1 MRKMKKYIG
10 RGIGLLCLCA
20 LATCK
25 PETDMTKIDLNEIA
39 VDTTGWQDYCLGYHS
54 MKIPPD
60 FTPAPASASIDWH
73 EPEIIQDFVGSARDY
88 IRAHDRFGGEVFST
102 RVNGWEFLVARKR
115 SSSMTVSDRMLVFW
129 GARKIN
135 DDLIVFTQD
144 ASTSKVGDGSAPQ
157 YRAFYEGLSVFPE
170 TTDNRSD
177 GFCFNGYVFSGYIP
191 QNTYSFDAVFL
202 GHPTQNIY
210 KRSSFNLTLSMQRK
224 PPEDERPLVSG
235 PTFAD
240 FGIKAEGVEL
250 RKYGRTGGLIR
261 LTAEEDG
268 VSSRAFRAF
277 IDGVQGD
284 ATESRIY
291 INDFENKDR
300 SPEESEA
307 QILGFLQSIQK
318 NER

>member
-10 RGIGLLCLCA
+10 GGIGLLCLCA
-20 LATCK
+20 LAACK
-25 PETDMTKIDLNEIA
+25 PETDMTKIDLSEIA

-73 EPEIIQDFVGSARDY
+73 EPEIIQDVVGSARDY
-88 IRAHDRFGGEVFST
+88 IRAQDRFGEEVFST
-102 RVNGWEFLVARKR
+102 RVNGWDFIVARER
-115 SSSMTVSDRMLVFW
+115 FNYGVSDDSLVFW
-129 GARKIN
+129 GGRKVN
-135 DDLIVFTQD
+135 DDVIVFTED
-144 ASTSKVGDGSAPQ
+144 ASISKVGDGSGPQ
-157 YRAFYEGLSVFPE
+157 YRAFYNSLNVFPE

-191 QNTYSFDAVFL
+191 QNTYSYDAVFL
-202 GHPTQNIY
+202 GRSTRNIY
-210 KRSSFNLTLSMQRK
+210 KRSSFNLTLSMQK
-224 PPEDERPLVSG
+224 EPPEDERPLVSG

-250 RKYGRTGGLIR
+250 RKSGRTGGLIR